1 MKTVTR
7 VSKSSGLLISAILF
21 SVSVASA
28 NNADDRYIYIGT
40 ELGISEPV
48 VKSFVDK
55 DTDAKFRLKQSTMF
69 GGRIG
74 YSFYPN
80 MMIEISGTY
89 QPKYGLTYLLPVKS
103 TGITI
108 PGVGAIDIPRT
119 PGRMKVSSNVY
130 TVNLIYEFAQAFAQV
145 KPYAILGVGVARIS
159 IKPTTTTTDALALIG
174 LGDKFEFFRI
184 KKNTVNC
191 FAWQAGAGIARD
203 LSENIS
209 IDFGAKLQVVN
220 DIKVKYDTF
229 NIQTQSFVAQK
240 PIKKTIGVGEF
251 TLGFTFKIPV

>member
-1 MKTVTR
+1 MKIVTR
-7 VSKSSGLLISAILF
+7 GSGAALLTSAILF
-21 SVSVASA
+21 SIGTANA
-28 NNADDRYIYIGT
+28 NNAEDRYIYIGT
-40 ELGISEPV
+40 ELGISEPI

-80 MMIEISGTY
+80 MMVEISGTY

-108 PGVGAIDIPRT
+108 PGIGSLDIPKT
-119 PGRMKVSSNVY
+119 PGRTKVSGNVY
-130 TVNLIYEFAQAFAQV
+130 TANFIYEFSPVFAQV
-145 KPYAILGVGVARIS
+145 KPYVILGAGIARVS
-159 IKPTTTTTDALALIG
+159 IKPTTTTTPALAILG
-174 LGDKFEFFRI
+174 LGNKFEFFRI
-184 KKNTVNC
+184 TKNTVNC
-191 FAWQAGAGIARD
+191 FAWQAGGGVARD

-229 NIQTQSFVAQK
+229 DIQTQSFVAQK

>member
-1 MKTVTR
+1 MKIVARHARTV
-7 VSKSSGLLISAILF
+7 LLMSVILLSIGSAN
-21 SVSVASA
+21 A
-28 NNADDRYIYIGT
+28 NNAEYRYIYIGT

-48 VKSFVDK
+48 VKNFVDK
-55 DTDAKFRLKQSTMF
+55 DTDAKFRLKQSTMI

-80 MMIEISGTY
+80 MMIELSATY
-89 QPKYGLTYLLPVKS
+89 QSKYGLTYLLPLKS
-103 TGITI
+103 TGINI
-108 PGVGAIDIPRT
+108 PGVGAIDIPKT
-119 PGRMKVSSNVY
+119 PGRTKVSGNVY
-130 TVNLIYEFAQAFAQV
+130 TANFIYEFSPVFAQV
-145 KPYAILGVGVARIS
+145 KPYVILGAGIARVS
-159 IKPTTTTTDALALIG
+159 IKPTITTTPALALIG
-174 LGDKFEFFRI
+174 LGNKFEFFRI

-191 FAWQAGAGIARD
+191 LAWQIGGGIAKD

-229 NIQTQSFVAQK
+229 DIKAQSFVAQK

-251 TLGFTFKIPV
+251 TLGFMFKIPV

>member
-1 MKTVTR
+1 MKIVRKHTR
-7 VSKSSGLLISAILF
+7 TGLLTSVILLSMNSAN
-21 SVSVASA
+21 A
-28 NNADDRYIYIGT
+28 NNAEDRYIYIGT

-55 DTDAKFRLKQSTMF
+55 DTDAKFRLKQSTMV

-80 MMIEISGTY
+80 MMIELSATY

-103 TGITI
+103 TGINI
-108 PGVGAIDIPRT
+108 PGIGAIDIPET
-119 PGRMKVSSNVY
+119 PGRTKVSSNVY
-130 TVNLIYEFAQAFAQV
+130 TANFIYEFSPVYAQV
-145 KPYAILGVGVARIS
+145 KPYVILGAGIARLS
-159 IKPTTTTTDALALIG
+159 IKPTTTTTPALAI
-174 LGDKFEFFRI
+174 LGFSNKFEFFRI
-184 KKNTVNC
+184 KKNTINC
-191 FAWQAGAGIARD
+191 LAWQIGGGIGRD

-209 IDFGAKLQVVN
+209 MDIGAKLQVVN

-229 NIQTQSFVAQK
+229 DIKTQSFVAQK

>member
-1 MKTVTR
+1 MEIVTR
-7 VSKSSGLLISAILF
+7 QTRAALLVSAILL
-21 SVSVASA
+21 SINSANA
-28 NNADDRYIYIGT
+28 NNAEDRYIYIGI

-48 VKSFVDK
+48 VKNFVDK

-69 GGRIG
+69 GARIG
-74 YSFYPN
+74 YSFYPG

-103 TGITI
+103 TGINI
-108 PGVGAIDIPRT
+108 PGLGALDIPET
-119 PGRMKVSSNVY
+119 PGRTKVSGNVY
-130 TVNLIYEFAQAFAQV
+130 TANFIYEFSPVFAQV
-145 KPYAILGVGVARIS
+145 KPYVILGAGIARVS
-159 IKPTTTTTDALALIG
+159 IKPTTTTTPALAILG
-174 LGDKFEFFRI
+174 LGNKFEFFRI

-191 FAWQAGAGIARD
+191 LAWQAGGGLARD

-209 IDFGAKLQVVN
+209 VDFGAKLQVVN

-229 NIQTQSFVAQK
+229 DIKTQSFVAQK